1 MIALTELEST
11 VFTSLLATMFAALL
25 IWLYSR
31 SRAWRNSLPGS
42 GETVLALLHW
52 LHLNE
57 AIHHVTPT
65 GRGHVRRAV
74 VSGTV
79 LLMSFFSTLLF
90 AFSLHVSKLF

>member
-11 VFTSLLATMFAALL
+11 VFTVLLGTMFATLP

-31 SRAWRNSLPGS
+31 SCAWRNSLPGS
-42 GETVLALLHW
+42 GETVLVLLQW
-52 LHLNE
+52 LHLEE

-74 VSGTV
+74 ISGTV
-79 LLMSFFSTLLF
+79 LLMSFFGMLLF
-90 AFSLHVSKLF
+90 AFSLHVLKLF